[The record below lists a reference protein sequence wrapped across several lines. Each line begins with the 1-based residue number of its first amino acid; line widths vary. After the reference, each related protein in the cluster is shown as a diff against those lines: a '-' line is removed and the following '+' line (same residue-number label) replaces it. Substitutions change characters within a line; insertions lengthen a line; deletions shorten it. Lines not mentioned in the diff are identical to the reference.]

1 MDNKN
6 SIINTIKLFNEIGGG
21 TIDDYKRVLNLAIDL
36 IDRLNAVVESDA
48 QRFDRISQIV
58 ESCENIHSQTDGT
71 NPVVSTFRTMNNSKP
86 TETEQAGQS
95 ETAPTGN
102 DHSSVG

>member
-6 SIINTIKLFNEIGGG
+6 SIINAIKIFSETGGG
-21 TIDDYKRVLNLAIDL
+21 TIDDYQRMLNLAIDL

-58 ESCENIHSQTDGT
+58 ESCENIHSQID
-71 NPVVSTFRTMNNSKP
+71 
-86 TETEQAGQS
+86 
-95 ETAPTGN
+95 
-102 DHSSVG
+102 